1 MIPKIIHYCWF
12 GGNELPEK
20 VRCCIDSWR
29 RCCPD
34 YEIIQWDESNYDVT
48 KNEYMHQAYL
58 HKKWAFVSDF
68 ARLDIIFREGGIYL
82 DTDVE
87 TVRSFDHLLNAEA
100 FFGFEKI
107 TGAFWANTGLGF
119 GAEKGAEIL
128 QMLLK
133 QYEGRQFVSSN
144 GNLDMTPCPIINK
157 EVFSAFGVRLDNSLQ
172 TVKNVLFLPTEYLGA
187 YDYDTNEINR
197 TENTVSIHYY
207 AKTWSSGKTD
217 GTGTLKHFLYRC
229 RAKVRR
235 LL

>member
-1 MIPKIIHYCWF
+1 MIPKKIHYCWF

-20 VRCCIDSWR
+20 VKNCIDSWR

-34 YEIIQWDESNYDVT
+34 YEIIQWDESNYDIT

-87 TVRSFDHLLNAEA
+87 AVRSFDHLLNAEA
-100 FFGFEKI
+100 FFGFDKI
-107 TGAFWANTGLGF
+107 AETYWLSTGLGF
-119 GAEKGAEIL
+119 GAEKGTEIL
-128 QMLLK
+128 QMLLN
-133 QYEGRQFVSSN
+133 QYEGRSFVGDD
-144 GNLDMTPCPIINK
+144 GNLDMTPCPMINK
-157 EVFSAFGVRLDNSLQ
+157 EVFSDYGVKFDNSLQ

-207 AKTWSSGKTD
+207 AKTWSNAKPDSVSK
-217 GTGTLKHFLYRC
+217 LKHFLCC
-229 RAKVRR
+229 RKAKVRR